1 MNQHQLR
8 HVNIVFVEFYPYYG
22 YCKWT
27 VNGYVVRPNMSAHSP
42 ASTQDL
48 SLVTQALSESGG
60 DVDSAAAYIFQMMAL
75 TDDASSITTAARTVP
90 PTADMSAQLS
100 SLSLSVSGLETRS
113 EKPDSLSTE
122 PTLHVHSK
130 VAAIAPSSDRPAE
143 ESTSSSSHKKVDSSS
158 STHKQHEPASSKHT
172 KPDAHL
178 SNRQRQELKKRAKKE
193 AKAEERHAP
202 LPAADPLPVD
212 DKLGSM
218 AI

>member
-1 MNQHQLR
+1 MPISH
-8 HVNIVFVEFYPYYG
+8 
-22 YCKWT
+22 
-27 VNGYVVRPNMSAHSP
+27 

-48 SLVTQALSESGG
+48 SLVTQALGESGG

-100 SLSLSVSGLETRS
+100 SLSLSVSGTEIRS
-113 EKPDSLSTE
+113 EKPDSLSTD
-122 PTLHVHSK
+122 PTVHVHSK
-130 VAAIAPSSDRPAE
+130 VAVIVPSSDRPAE
-143 ESTSSSSHKKVDSSS
+143 ETASSSSHKKADA
-158 STHKQHEPASSKHT
+158 STSHKQHEPASSKHT

-202 LPAADPLPVD
+202 LPAADPLPMD